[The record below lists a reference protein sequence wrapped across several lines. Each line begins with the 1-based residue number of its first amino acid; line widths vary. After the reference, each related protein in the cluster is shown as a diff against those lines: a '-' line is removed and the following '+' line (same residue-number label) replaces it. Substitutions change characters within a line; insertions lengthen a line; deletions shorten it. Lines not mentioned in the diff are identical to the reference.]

1 MKTYCLVIDD
11 NNQTD
16 YFEEYV
22 HKVLLKDNI
31 DLVPIFIDPTDRNK
45 YMKADHSGFDKAAI
59 EKDCLRAIKEHNC
72 SVVVSD
78 YQIVTQKDNFNG
90 LDILNSITEQYPH
103 LYIVLYSGG
112 NIQDAIRKLHKTLS
126 DKIPDENKRMNDEQ
140 IMDIISQIE
149 KMSSINE
156 LVKGKGYAEKVI
168 RYMRSSPLS
177 LQQTLLSQL
186 KEEYPEMTFQSCYP
200 PLRGRKLKN
209 IGKEIEKKTSLGGD
223 FQQSLIAQV
232 IAYLININT
241 DKDE

>member
-11 NNQTD
+11 DNQKD

-45 YMKADHSGFDKAAI
+45 YMKADHSGFDKTAI
-59 EKDCLRAIKEHNC
+59 EKDCLQAIKEHNC
-72 SVVVSD
+72 SVVISD
-78 YQIVTQKDNFNG
+78 YQIVTKKDNFNG
-90 LDILNSITEQYPH
+90 LDILN
-103 LYIVLYSGG
+103 IVLYSGG

-126 DKIPDENKRMNDEQ
+126 DKIPGENERMNDEQ

-168 RYMRSSPLS
+168 RHMRSSPLS
-177 LQQTLLSQL
+177 LQQTLLFQL
-186 KEEYPEMTFQSCYP
+186 KEEYPEMTFQSCYTP
-200 PLRGRKLKN
+200 FRGRKLKN
-209 IGKEIEKKTSLGGD
+209 IAKEIEKKTLLGGD
-223 FQQSLIAQV
+223 FQQALISQV
-232 IAYLININT
+232 IAYLIETNQ

>member
-11 NNQTD
+11 NNQKD

-31 DLVPIFIDPTDRNK
+31 DIIPIFIDPTDRNK
-45 YMKADHSGFDKAAI
+45 YMKADHSGFDKTAI
-59 EKDCLRAIKEHNC
+59 EKDCLLAIKEHNC

-78 YQIVTQKDNFNG
+78 YQIVTKKDNFNG

-126 DKIPDENKRMNDEQ
+126 DKIPDENERMNEEQ
-140 IMDIISQIE
+140 IMDVISQIE

-168 RYMRSSPLS
+168 RYMRNSPLS
-177 LQQTLLSQL
+177 LQQALLFQL
-186 KEEYPEMTFQSCYP
+186 KEEYPEMTFQSCYTP
-200 PLRGRKLKN
+200 FRGRKLKN
-209 IGKEIEKKTSLGGD
+209 IAKEIEKKTSLGGD

-232 IAYLININT
+232 VAYLIDINT

>member
-11 NNQTD
+11 NNQEN
-16 YFEEYV
+16 YFEEYI

-45 YMKADHSGFDKAAI
+45 YMKADHSGFDKTAI
-59 EKDCLRAIKEHNC
+59 EKDCLQVIKEHNC

-78 YQIVTQKDNFNG
+78 YQIVTEKDKFNG

-126 DKIPDENKRMNDEQ
+126 DKIPNENERMNDEQ

-168 RYMRSSPLS
+168 KYMRSSPLS

-186 KEEYPEMTFQSCYP
+186 KEEHPEMTFQSCYP
-200 PLRGRKLKN
+200 PFRGWKLKD

-223 FQQSLIAQV
+223 FQQSLIAQIV
-232 IAYLININT
+232 AYLIDINT
-241 DKDE
+241 DKNE